1 MKNVL
6 FLSLALSLFACKQS
20 PQLPPIASF
29 SEIESASIAELSQ
42 LMEEGRLT
50 SAQLVDFYLQ
60 RIDSLDQNGPKVNS
74 VLLVNPEAKEIA
86 QKMDEERSQGKVRSA
101 MHGIPVLLKDNIDTH
116 DQMPNTAGSIAMKG
130 HMPKQDAGIVVP
142 LREAGVVI
150 LGKTNLSEWANFR
163 STSSSSGWSSML
175 GQTGNPYQLN
185 MTPCG
190 SSAGSGSA
198 VAANFATVAIGT
210 ETNGS
215 IGCPSSVN
223 GIVGIKPTVGLWSRS
238 GIIPISH
245 TQDTPG
251 PMARSVMDAA
261 TFLNIGVQK
270 DERDPATAEVPAE
283 KVDYTASCVEGALQG
298 KRLGVDT
305 AYLNLDTDVGQVFA
319 KAVADLKAAG
329 AEIVPLPLQSQMG
342 GSDNADEYT
351 LLLYEFKADL
361 NAYLAEANAP
371 YKTLEE
377 LIAFNKEHEEEAMPL
392 FKQEIFEMAQE
403 KGPLTDT
410 AYVNASTRVLE
421 KTRNLIHQSMEEH
434 QLSAIVGPTTG
445 QAWTFDLDDDD
456 TFNGPASYGIAAIS
470 GYPHIS
476 VPMGQIEGLPLGL
489 CFIGDRW
496 MESTIIGLAYDYEQ
510 KTKHFKAPTYKL
522 K

>member
-6 FLSLALSLFACKQS
+6 YLSLVLSLFACKQS
-20 PQLPPIASF
+20 PDLPPITSF
-29 SEIESASIAELSQ
+29 EEIELASIAELTQ
-42 LMEEGRLT
+42 LMEEGRL
-50 SAQLVDFYLQ
+50 SSVQLLDFYIQ

-74 VLLVNPEAKEIA
+74 VLLVNPEAREIA
-86 QKMDEERSQGKVRSA
+86 RQMDEERKKGQVRSA

-116 DQMPNTAGSIAMKG
+116 DQMPNTAGSIAMKDNR
-130 HMPKQDAGIVVP
+130 PAQDAGIVVP

-163 STSSSSGWSSML
+163 STSSSSGWSSMA

-185 MTPCG
+185 MSPCG
-190 SSAGSGSA
+190 SSAGSGAA
-198 VAANFATVAIGT
+198 VAANLATVAIGT

-251 PMARSVMDAA
+251 PMARSVLDAA
-261 TFLNIGVQK
+261 TFLTIGAQK
-270 DERDPATAEVPAE
+270 DERDPATAEMPKE
-283 KVDYTASCVEGALQG
+283 KVDYTASCTPGALQG

-305 AYLNLDTDVGQVFA
+305 SYLNLDTDVGAVFL
-319 KAVADLKAAG
+319 KAIEDLKAAG
-329 AEIVPLPLQSQMG
+329 AEIVPLPIQSQMG
-342 GSDNADEYT
+342 GSNNADEYT

-361 NAYLAEANAP
+361 NAYLAEADVP
-371 YKTLEE
+371 YKTLED
-377 LIAFNKEHEEEAMPL
+377 LIAFNKENEATTMPL
-392 FKQEIFEMAQE
+392 FKQEIFELAQE

-421 KTRNLIHQSMEEH
+421 KTRNLIHQSIEKH
-434 QLSAIVGPTTG
+434 QLSAIIGPTTG
-445 QAWTFDLDDDD
+445 QAWTYDLDDDD
-456 TFNGPASYGIAAIS
+456 SFNGPASYGIAAIS

-510 KTKHFKAPTYKL
+510 KTKHFKPPSYKL